1 MPPTVSQR
9 FGEQWS
15 NQKRSLVLIAPSV
28 VARLDN
34 NVMIN
39 PAHPEFHFVE
49 ASLHQPVY
57 WDRRLFG
64 SAG

>member
-1 MPPTVSQR
+1 MPPAVSQK
-9 FGEQWS
+9 FGEQWRGEE
-15 NQKRSLVLIAPSV
+15 RSLILIAPSV

-34 NVMIN
+34 NIVIN
-39 PAHPEFHFVE
+39 PAHAEFRLVE

-64 SAG
+64 SGG